1 MNLLKTVY
9 DELYHESTKSQR
21 HNLEE
26 LSSRMA
32 KLVDRSEPWS
42 YASMRGVINGHKG
55 FALTPEM
62 ETALNMIMAQLDN
75 AHPLQ
80 ARLVQIT
87 AYSINGY
94 VEPGSIITG
103 KSERCVC
110 GVLFVR
116 HHNFQRYCCREC
128 PGRKTSKVSKNL

>member
-1 MNLLKTVY
+1 MNLLQAIY
-9 DELYHESTKSQR
+9 EELYKDSTKSKRQ
-21 HNLEE
+21 NLEE
-26 LSSRMA
+26 LGARMA
-32 KLVDRSEPWS
+32 KLVDRAEPWS
-42 YASMRGVINGHKG
+42 YDSLRGTLKGNKG
-55 FALTPEM
+55 FAITKEM

-128 PGRKTSKVSKNL
+128 PGRKVKKTNL